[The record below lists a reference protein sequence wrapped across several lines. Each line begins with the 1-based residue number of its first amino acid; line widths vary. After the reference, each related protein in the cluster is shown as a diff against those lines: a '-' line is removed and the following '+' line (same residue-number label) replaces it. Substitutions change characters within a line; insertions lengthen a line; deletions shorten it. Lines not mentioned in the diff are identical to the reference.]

1 MKELIQI
8 YNLLLTAYGKRSW
21 WPAKTAFE
29 MMVGAILTQNT
40 SWTNVEKAIA
50 NLGYNLSPEFIET
63 VSNKELG
70 EIIRPSGYYNQ
81 KAIRLKAL
89 TLWFKK
95 YSYDIK
101 NIKGI
106 DGQVLRDELLEIK
119 GVGRETADSILTY
132 ALNIPFFIVDTYTKR
147 ILYRLGYDIP
157 KNYDELR
164 IKIEESI
171 PKDLYIYNEF
181 HGLIVEHAKCHCKKS
196 PNCAGCPLE
205 SICEKRVSS
214 SYIK

>member
-1 MKELIQI
+1 MKGLIQI

-21 WPAKTAFE
+21 WPAKTDFE

-40 SWTNVEKAIA
+40 SWTNVEKAIT
-50 NLGYNLSPEFIET
+50 NLGDNLSPEFIET
-63 VSNKELG
+63 VSNEELG

-89 TLWFKK
+89 TSWFKK

-101 NIKGI
+101 NIEGI
-106 DGQVLRDELLEIK
+106 DGQVLRDKLLEIK

-147 ILYRLGYDIP
+147 ILYRIGYDIP

-171 PKDLYIYNEF
+171 PKELYIYNEF
-181 HGLIVEHAKCHCKKS
+181 HGLIVEHAKCYCKKS
-196 PNCAGCPLE
+196 PNCDGCPLE
-205 SICEKRVSS
+205 SICEKRISVA
-214 SYIK
+214 I

>member
-1 MKELIQI
+1 MKGLIQI

-21 WPAKTAFE
+21 WPAKTDFE

-40 SWTNVEKAIA
+40 SWTNVEKAIT
-50 NLGYNLSPEFIET
+50 NLGDNLSPEFIET

-89 TLWFKK
+89 TSWFKK

-101 NIKGI
+101 NIEGI

-147 ILYRLGYDIP
+147 ILYRVGYDIP

-181 HGLIVEHAKCHCKKS
+181 HGLIVEHAKRYCKKS
-196 PNCAGCPLE
+196 PNCEGCPLE
-205 SICEKRVSS
+205 SICEKRILVA
-214 SYIK
+214 I

>member
-164 IKIEESI
+164 VKIEESI
-171 PKDLYIYNEF
+171 PKNLYIYNEF
-181 HGLIVEHAKCHCKKS
+181 HCLIVEHAKRYCKKS
-196 PNCAGCPLE
+196 PNCRECPLE
-205 SICEKRVSS
+205 SICEKRILVV
-214 SYIK
+214 I